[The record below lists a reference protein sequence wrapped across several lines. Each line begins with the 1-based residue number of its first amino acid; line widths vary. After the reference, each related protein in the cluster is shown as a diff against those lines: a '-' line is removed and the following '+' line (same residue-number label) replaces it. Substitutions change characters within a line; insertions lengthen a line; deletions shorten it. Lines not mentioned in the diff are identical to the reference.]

1 MKDSIANI
9 TRWILY
15 LLLALS
21 VILGAVF
28 YIFYDFNRSLA
39 ELLADMDNQYF
50 AMVSNWAVIL
60 LGLIVVITIAS
71 PIYGFIINPRN
82 IITMLISIVAL
93 VVIVGTA
100 YMLAGNEFTEYRLE
114 KLETTAY
121 TSKLVGMGLYA
132 TYIAFGLTVVSILYA
147 SVIKLFK

>member
-21 VILGAVF
+21 VIPGILF
-28 YIFYDFNRSLA
+28 YAGMLDT
-39 ELLADMDNQYF
+39 ELF
-50 AMVSNWAVIL
+50 INWAKL
-60 LGLIVVITIAS
+60 LLIVAVAVMVIS
-71 PIYGFIINPRN
+71 PIYGFITNPQN
-82 IITMLISIVAL
+82 LVKMLISVAVM
-93 VVIVGTA
+93 VVVVVLA
-100 YMLAGNEFTEYRLE
+100 YSLSGNQFTEYRLE
-114 KLETTAY
+114 ELKTTAE
-121 TSKLVGMGLYA
+121 TSELVGMGFYV